1 MLVVMGRVL
10 TAGAIIALT
19 EVLFNHSGG
28 GCNGCRGVPVQV
40 LDLRC
45 PGVMVVVVSVSRCW

>member
-1 MLVVMGRVL
+1 MVRVL

-28 GCNGCRGVPVQV
+28 GCNGCRGVLVQV
-40 LDLRC
+40 LDSRC